1 MTDKKTN
8 PMFVIDQSGTVK
20 WPVVVKI
27 PTDGGEFAAFQFSG
41 VFKRLAEDEYD
52 AILNPKKVEAKP
64 DDVVLVDV
72 VPGKSRADIL
82 ADNAVLF
89 PQLMVGWD
97 GPKDAK
103 GESVPFSVETLQRQI
118 QGVNGQHLSIGLWQA
133 IFEIRSG
140 ARLGN

>member
-1 MTDKKTN
+1 MTDKKN
-8 PMFVIDQSGTVK
+8 HPLFVIDQSGAVK

-27 PTDGGEFAAFQFSG
+27 PADGGEFAAFQFTG
-41 VFKRLAEDEYD
+41 VFKRLTEDEYD
-52 AILNPKKVEAKP
+52 AILNPKKEETKKEETKP
-64 DDVVLVDV
+64 DDV
-72 VPGKSRADIL
+72 VPGKSRAEVL
-82 ADNAVLF
+82 ADNAALF

-97 GPKDAK
+97 GPKDAQ
-103 GESVPFSVETLQRQI
+103 GQSVPFSIETLKRQI